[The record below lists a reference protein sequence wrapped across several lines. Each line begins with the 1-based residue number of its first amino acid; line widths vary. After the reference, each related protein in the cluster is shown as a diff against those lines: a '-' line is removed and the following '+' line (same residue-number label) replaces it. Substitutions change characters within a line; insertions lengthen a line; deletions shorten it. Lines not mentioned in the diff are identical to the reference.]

1 MANMTNTILNGS
13 MLMIRIG
20 KLNFAYVQSL
30 NFSERMTNAAVG
42 GMGSGSYQTLEP
54 TQYMASGSMTITR
67 YSTQLIKAVAG
78 AGFTKVGNLDKARIS
93 AKNDGNSLL
102 DNTQFNPLNLLISST
117 FDIDVYVKKTLTG
130 GSATAN
136 ATGYTEE
143 LLYTIK
149 NCRLTN
155 YSMAF
160 APGQLLNETVQYVCL
175 GIEDYAGNPST
186 KIQGK

>member
-67 YSTQLIKAVAG
+67 YSTQLINDVESG
-78 AGFTKVGNLDKARIS
+78 LTSIGNLNKDDIS

-102 DNTQFNPLNLLISST
+102 DNAQFNPLNLLISST
-117 FDIDVYVKKTLTG
+117 FDIDVYVKKTLTAK
-130 GSATAN
+130 SATSP
-136 ATGYTEE
+136 GFTEE
-143 LLYTIK
+143 LLFTIK

-175 GIEDYAGNPST
+175 GIEDRAGNPST
-186 KIQGK
+186 KLQGN